1 MSAPRSL
8 ARARENA
15 VKAARLSPP
24 RPGLLVDACIRV
36 HLLLEKL
43 GYSILHAQTRGRAA
57 YIMAEREGKRVC
69 LVVLSKGAAPLKLIP
84 QLARK
89 GCEVVVIAPGG
100 LRALPRGVL
109 ALELSEEGLKELEEI
124 LRA

>member
-15 VKAARLSPP
+15 VKAARLFPP

-36 HLLLEKL
+36 LLLLEKL
-43 GYSILHAQTRGRAA
+43 GYSILHTQTRGRAA
-57 YIMAEREGKRVC
+57 YIVAEREGRRACV
-69 LVVLSKGAAPLKLIP
+69 VVLSRGAAPLKLIS

-89 GCEVVVIAPGG
+89 GYEVVVIAPGG
-100 LRALPRGVL
+100 LRAPPRGVL
-109 ALELSEEGLKELEEI
+109 MLELCGEGFTELEKI
-124 LRA
+124 LAA